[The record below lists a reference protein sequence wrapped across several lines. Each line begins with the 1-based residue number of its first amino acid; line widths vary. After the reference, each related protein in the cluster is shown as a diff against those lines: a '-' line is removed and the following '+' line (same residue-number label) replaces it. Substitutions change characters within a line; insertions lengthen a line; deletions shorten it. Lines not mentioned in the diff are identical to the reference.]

1 MKIESAP
8 ARRPGRNDPCW
19 CGSGKKYKKCHLASD
34 RETGQA
40 ATAPPAKPPLLKTQ
54 EQIEGIRRACKLTR
68 HILTALEER
77 IVPGTTTEQIDQWV
91 AQMLAEG
98 GARAATLGYKGYP
111 KSCCTSINE
120 VVCHGIPGDR
130 VLHEGDIINVDVT
143 SVLDGYYGDASQM
156 YLVGQVS
163 EEARRLVR
171 VTRECLDHGVAQV
184 RPGGFLGD
192 IGWAIQRHAE
202 AAGYSVVRQFGGHGV
217 GLAFHEDP
225 HVSHTGKPGTGHP
238 LLPGMVFTIEPMINA
253 GRQEVKIL
261 KDNWTAITRDRS
273 LSAQF
278 EHTVAVTQ
286 DGVDVLSA

>member
-34 RETGQA
+34 RQTGQA

-77 IVPGTTTEQIDQWV
+77 IVPGTTTGEIDQWV
-91 AQMLAEG
+91 AQMIEEG

-143 SVLDGYYGDASQM
+143 SVLDGYYGDASRM
-156 YLVGQVS
+156 YCVGRVS
-163 EEARRLVR
+163 EDDRVAGLGRLVPAGAH
-171 VTRECLDHGVAQV
+171 LDFADSARLLKFRFVDRGGGVVLVHQT
-184 RPGGFLGD
+184 PFSNLK
-192 IGWAIQRHAE
+192 ITL
-202 AAGYSVVRQFGGHGV
+202 GV
-217 GLAFHEDP
+217 GP
-225 HVSHTGKPGTGHP
+225 
-238 LLPGMVFTIEPMINA
+238 
-253 GRQEVKIL
+253 
-261 KDNWTAITRDRS
+261 
-273 LSAQF
+273 
-278 EHTVAVTQ
+278 
-286 DGVDVLSA
+286 